1 MKEHGIEHVIPC
13 KVQTLSTKTCFIK
26 YFGVA
31 DTPTHLSILAAT
43 SIPISQ
49 IVKETMMDVFHV
61 ASAPDHI
68 NERDLFYIRTGWFP
82 KPAAVDDY
90 NGVNFKEL
98 LRIPQMQNEEF
109 YKIRAAM
116 KDVFENSI
124 KMVNSHPYSLRCL
137 VNGTAAAKKA
147 QAFCS
152 LQTEAAV
159 KEYALVFRRL
169 IFFAFNLRREKVAKV
184 LLSEDVSHVVGQLLG
199 SSLSENITLTKTCTR
214 TTGR

>member
-1 MKEHGIEHVIPC
+1 M
-13 KVQTLSTKTCFIK
+13 
-26 YFGVA
+26 
-31 DTPTHLSILAAT
+31 
-43 SIPISQ
+43 
-49 IVKETMMDVFHV
+49 
-61 ASAPDHI
+61 
-68 NERDLFYIRTGWFP
+68 
-82 KPAAVDDY
+82 DDY
-90 NGVNFKEL
+90 DGVNFKEL
-98 LRIPQMQNEEF
+98 LRIPHMQNEEF
-109 YKIRAAM
+109 YEIRAVM

-147 QAFCS
+147 HAFCS